1 MSRSELNPVDFLYRA
16 AYMYPDNTAVVHGK
30 RRYGYRELAERS
42 WRLAN
47 ALRSAGLAKGE
58 RVATLLFN
66 SPAMLEAHFGVPAAG
81 GILVAVNNRLSSAEV
96 GYILQHS
103 GARYL
108 LLDTALE
115 AVAEPLDLAGVTVI
129 RCDDTGGPGDPY
141 EEFLAGASPA
151 RPVSW
156 LEHEEETI
164 SINYTSGTTGRPK
177 GVQYTYR
184 GAYLNA
190 LSEVIVA
197 GLGTDSAYLWTLP
210 MFHCNGWCFP
220 WAVTAVAARHV
231 TMRAVDPG
239 LIWELIDREGVTHYN
254 GAPTVQLM
262 VLNHPR
268 AHRLDRPVTAM
279 VAAAP
284 PSPTLL
290 ARMSELNFR
299 VVHVYGLTETYGPI
313 TVCPEQEAW
322 RDLPA
327 QQRAEYL
334 ARQGQAYPSADLVRV
349 VDEQMNDVP
358 QDGATMGE
366 VVMRGNNVMSGYF
379 DDETATATAFAG
391 GWFHS
396 GDLAVWHPDGNIE
409 LRDRGKDII
418 ISGGENISSIE
429 VEQAIAAHPAVLEC
443 AVIGIP
449 HPHWGERPK
458 AFVTLNEGAAA
469 TPEEIIAFCR
479 ERLAHYKCPDS
490 IEFGPLPKTS
500 TGKTQ
505 KFVLRQRESAARKA
519 APFPGNRRSRLC
531 LAMQPTRR
539 GAGSTWWWSAPGRP
553 AASPRWCSP
562 GPVRGW
568 RSRTRRPSRAI
579 RPAGTWWDPAGC
591 RSWRIS
597 GCVSPTRARALT
609 CSRSVLPAG
618 GAGCPPSPGAA
629 TQVTGSSCRG
639 SCLITRCARPPWR
652 RARSRYEPGSPGS
665 RRAGAAGWMRSSP
678 ATGSAWPARS
688 SSPRTGR

>member
-1 MSRSELNPVDFLYRA
+1 MSEALSPNPGGPGAGTAAGTAFRSELNPVDFLHRA
-16 AYMYPDNTAVVHGK
+16 AYMYPDNVAVVHGK
-30 RRYGYRELAERS
+30 RRYSYRDLAERS

-66 SPAMLEAHFGVPAAG
+66 SPSMLEAHFGVPAAG

-108 LLDTALE
+108 LLDAGLA
-115 AVAEPLDLAGVTVI
+115 AVAEPPDLAGVTVI
-129 RCDDTGGPGDPY
+129 RCDDTGVPGDPY
-141 EEFLAGASPA
+141 EEFLAGASPT
-151 RPVSW
+151 RPASW

-197 GLGTDSAYLWTLP
+197 GLSTDSAYLWTLP

-231 TMRAVDPG
+231 TMRAVDPE
-239 LIWELIDREGVTHYN
+239 LIWELIDGEGVTHYN

-268 AHRLDRPVTAM
+268 AHHLERPVTAM

-322 RDLPA
+322 RDLTVE
-327 QQRAEYL
+327 QRATYL

-349 VDEQMNDVP
+349 VDAEMNDVP
-358 QDGATMGE
+358 QDGQVMGE
-366 VVMRGNNVMSGYF
+366 VIMRGNNVMSGYF
-379 DDETATATAFAG
+379 DDEAATGKAFAG

-429 VEQAIAAHPAVLEC
+429 VEQTIAAHPAVLEA

-449 HPHWGERPK
+449 HPYWGERPK
-458 AFVTLNEGAAA
+458 AFVTLNEGATADAA
-469 TPEEIIAFCR
+469 EIIAFCR

-505 KFVLRQRESAARKA
+505 KFVLRQHEWAD
-519 APFPGNRRSRLC
+519 
-531 LAMQPTRR
+531 Q
-539 GAGSTWWWSAPGRP
+539 
-553 AASPRWCSP
+553 
-562 GPVRGW
+562 
-568 RSRTRRPSRAI
+568 
-579 RPAGTWWDPAGC
+579 D
-591 RSWRIS
+591 
-597 GCVSPTRARALT
+597 
-609 CSRSVLPAG
+609 
-618 GAGCPPSPGAA
+618 
-629 TQVTGSSCRG
+629 TQVGG
-639 SCLITRCARPPWR
+639 V
-652 RARSRYEPGSPGS
+652 
-665 RRAGAAGWMRSSP
+665 
-678 ATGSAWPARS
+678 
-688 SSPRTGR
+688 

>member
-1 MSRSELNPVDFLYRA
+1 MVTSAYSAVPGAPEAGAPGAGAASGQVFRSELNPVDFLHRA
-16 AYMYPDNTAVVHGK
+16 AYIYPDKAAVVDGG
-30 RRYGYRELAERS
+30 RRYSYRQLAERS

-47 ALRSAGLAKGE
+47 ALRSAGLAQGD

-81 GILVAVNNRLSSAEV
+81 GILVAVNHRLAGAEV
-96 GYILQHS
+96 GYILRHS

-108 LLDTALE
+108 LLDTGLE
-115 AVAEPLDLAGVTVI
+115 ALAGQAGLAGLTVI
-129 RCDDTGGPGDPY
+129 RCAGTGGPGDPY

-151 RPVSW
+151 RPASW

-190 LSEVIVA
+190 LNEVIVA
-197 GLGTDSAYLWTLP
+197 GLSAESVYLWTLP

-220 WAVTAVAARHV
+220 WAVTAAAARHV
-231 TMRAVDPG
+231 TMPAVDPQRV
-239 LIWELIDREGVTHYN
+239 WELIDSEGVTHYN

-262 VLNHPR
+262 IINHPR

-299 VVHVYGLTETYGPI
+299 IVHVYGLTETYGPI
-313 TVCPEQEAW
+313 TVCPEPEGV
-322 RDLPA
+322 RELPA
-327 QQRAEYL
+327 PQRANYL

-349 VDEQMNDVP
+349 VDERMNDIP
-358 QDGATMGE
+358 QDATTMGE

-379 DDETATATAFAG
+379 DDEAATGKAFAG

-429 VEQAIAAHPAVLEC
+429 VEQAITAHPAVLEC
-443 AVIGIP
+443 AVVGIP

-458 AFVTLNEGAAA
+458 AFVTLNENAAA

-479 ERLAHYKCPDS
+479 DRLAHYKCPDT

-500 TGKTQ
+500 TGKIQ
-505 KFVLRQRESAARKA
+505 KFVLRDREW
-519 APFPGNRRSRLC
+519 
-531 LAMQPTRR
+531 
-539 GAGSTWWWSAPGRP
+539 AGQDKRIGR
-553 AASPRWCSP
+553 A
-562 GPVRGW
+562 
-568 RSRTRRPSRAI
+568 
-579 RPAGTWWDPAGC
+579 
-591 RSWRIS
+591 
-597 GCVSPTRARALT
+597 
-609 CSRSVLPAG
+609 
-618 GAGCPPSPGAA
+618 
-629 TQVTGSSCRG
+629 
-639 SCLITRCARPPWR
+639 
-652 RARSRYEPGSPGS
+652 
-665 RRAGAAGWMRSSP
+665 
-678 ATGSAWPARS
+678 
-688 SSPRTGR
+688 

>member
-1 MSRSELNPVDFLYRA
+1 MGVFSAAPSGAGTGAVPGQVFRSELNPVDFLHRS
-16 AYMYPDNTAVVHGK
+16 AYVYPDKVAVVDGE
-30 RRYGYRELAERS
+30 RRYSYRQLAERS

-47 ALRSAGLAKGE
+47 ALRSAGLAKGD

-66 SPAMLEAHFGVPAAG
+66 SPTMLEAHFGVPAAG
-81 GILVAVNNRLSSAEV
+81 GILVAVNHRLAGAEV
-96 GYILQHS
+96 GHILRHS

-108 LLDTALE
+108 LLDTGLE
-115 AVAEPLDLAGVTVI
+115 ALAEQAGLAGVTVI
-129 RCDDTGGPGDPY
+129 RCAGTGGPADPY
-141 EEFLAGASPA
+141 EEFLAGAPPV
-151 RPVSW
+151 RPESW

-164 SINYTSGTTGRPK
+164 SINYTSGTTGQPK

-190 LSEVIVA
+190 LNEVIVA
-197 GLGTDSAYLWTLP
+197 GMSPDSVYLWTLP

-220 WAVTAVAARHV
+220 WAVTAAGARHV
-231 TMRAVDPG
+231 TIRAVEPRRV
-239 LIWELIDREGVTHYN
+239 WELIDGEAVTHYN

-262 VLNHPR
+262 IINHPR

-299 VVHVYGLTETYGPI
+299 IVHVYGLTETYGPI
-313 TVCPEQEAW
+313 TVCPEPEAW
-322 RDLPA
+322 GELPLE
-327 QQRAEYL
+327 QRARYL

-349 VDEQMNDVP
+349 VDAEMNDIP
-358 QDGATMGE
+358 QDGAAMGE
-366 VVMRGNNVMSGYF
+366 VIMRGNNVMSGYF
-379 DDETATATAFAG
+379 DDEAATGKAFAG

-429 VEQAIAAHPAVLEC
+429 VEQAITAHPAVLEC

-479 ERLAHYKCPDS
+479 ERLAHYKCPDAV
-490 IEFGPLPKTS
+490 EFGPLPKTS
-500 TGKTQ
+500 TGKIQ
-505 KFVLRQRESAARKA
+505 KFVLRDREWT
-519 APFPGNRRSRLC
+519 G
-531 LAMQPTRR
+531 QDTRI
-539 GAGSTWWWSAPGRP
+539 GP
-553 AASPRWCSP
+553 A
-562 GPVRGW
+562 
-568 RSRTRRPSRAI
+568 
-579 RPAGTWWDPAGC
+579 
-591 RSWRIS
+591 
-597 GCVSPTRARALT
+597 
-609 CSRSVLPAG
+609 
-618 GAGCPPSPGAA
+618 
-629 TQVTGSSCRG
+629 
-639 SCLITRCARPPWR
+639 
-652 RARSRYEPGSPGS
+652 
-665 RRAGAAGWMRSSP
+665 
-678 ATGSAWPARS
+678 
-688 SSPRTGR
+688 

>member
-1 MSRSELNPVDFLYRA
+1 VTSTYSEIPGVPGAAAPSGKVFRSELNPVDFLHRA
-16 AYMYPDNTAVVHGK
+16 AYIYPDKIAVVDGG
-30 RRYGYRELAERS
+30 RRYSYRQLAERS

-47 ALRSAGLAKGE
+47 ALRAAGLAKGD

-81 GILVAVNNRLSSAEV
+81 GILVAINQRLAGAEV
-96 GYILQHS
+96 GYILRHS

-108 LLDTALE
+108 LLDTGLE
-115 AVAEPLDLAGVTVI
+115 ALAGQAGLAGVTVI
-129 RCDDTGGPGDPY
+129 RCAGTGGVEDQY
-141 EEFLAGASPA
+141 EEFLAGASPE
-151 RPVSW
+151 RPASW

-164 SINYTSGTTGRPK
+164 SVNYTSGTTGRPK

-190 LSEVIVA
+190 LGEVIVA
-197 GLGTDSAYLWTLP
+197 GLGAGSVYLWTLP

-220 WAVTAVAARHV
+220 WAVTAAAARHV
-231 TMRAVDPG
+231 TMPAVDPQ
-239 LIWELIDREGVTHYN
+239 LVWELIDGEGVTHYC

-262 VLNHPR
+262 VINHPR

-299 VVHVYGLTETYGPI
+299 IVHVYGLTETYGPI
-313 TVCPEQEAW
+313 TVCPEQEEGPE
-322 RDLPA
+322 LPA
-327 QQRAEYL
+327 DQRARYL

-349 VDEQMNDVP
+349 VDEQMNDIP
-358 QDGATMGE
+358 QDATTMGE
-366 VVMRGNNVMSGYF
+366 VVMRGNNVMSGYYA
-379 DDETATATAFAG
+379 DEAATAKAFAG

-443 AVIGIP
+443 AVVGIP
-449 HPHWGERPK
+449 HEYWGERPK

-479 ERLAHYKCPDS
+479 ERLAHYKCPDA

-500 TGKTQ
+500 TGKIQ
-505 KFVLRQRESAARKA
+505 KFVLRDREWA
-519 APFPGNRRSRLC
+519 GQDNRI
-531 LAMQPTRR
+531 
-539 GAGSTWWWSAPGRP
+539 GR
-553 AASPRWCSP
+553 A
-562 GPVRGW
+562 
-568 RSRTRRPSRAI
+568 
-579 RPAGTWWDPAGC
+579 
-591 RSWRIS
+591 
-597 GCVSPTRARALT
+597 
-609 CSRSVLPAG
+609 
-618 GAGCPPSPGAA
+618 
-629 TQVTGSSCRG
+629 
-639 SCLITRCARPPWR
+639 
-652 RARSRYEPGSPGS
+652 
-665 RRAGAAGWMRSSP
+665 
-678 ATGSAWPARS
+678 
-688 SSPRTGR
+688 

>member
-1 MSRSELNPVDFLYRA
+1 MSSALSEGPGRPGSGAVAGTVFRSELNPVDFLYRA
-16 AYMYPDNTAVVHGK
+16 AYLYPEKVAVAAGK
-30 RRYGYRELAERS
+30 RRYSYRELAERS

-47 ALRSAGLAKGE
+47 ALRSAGLAKGD
-58 RVATLLFN
+58 RVAALLFN

-81 GILVAVNNRLSSAEV
+81 GILVAVNNRLSGPEI

-103 GARYL
+103 GAKYL
-108 LLDTALE
+108 LLDTGLA
-115 AVAEPLDLAGVTVI
+115 AVAEASGLAGVTVI
-129 RCDDTGGPGDPY
+129 RCDDTGVPGDPY

-151 RPVSW
+151 RPASW

-190 LSEVIVA
+190 LNEVIVA
-197 GLGTDSAYLWTLP
+197 GLDNDSAYLWTLP

-231 TMRAVDPG
+231 TMRAVDPE
-239 LIWELIDREGVTHYN
+239 LIWELIDGEGVTHYN

-262 VLNHPR
+262 VVNHPR
-268 AHRLDRPVTAM
+268 AHRLERPVTAM

-299 VVHVYGLTETYGPI
+299 IVHVYGLTETYGPI
-313 TVCPEQEAW
+313 TVCPEQEGW
-322 RDLPA
+322 RELPVS
-327 QQRAEYL
+327 QRAKYL
-334 ARQGQAYPSADLVRV
+334 ARQGQAYPSSDLVRV
-349 VDEQMNDVP
+349 VDEQMTDVP
-358 QDGATMGE
+358 QDGQVMGE
-366 VVMRGNNVMSGYF
+366 VIMRGNNVMSGYF
-379 DDETATATAFAG
+379 NDEAATRTAFAG

-449 HPHWGERPK
+449 HPYWGERPK
-458 AFVTLNEGAAA
+458 AFVTLNEGGAAA
-469 TPEEIIAFCR
+469 PEEIIAFCR

-490 IEFGPLPKTS
+490 VEFGTLPKTS

-505 KFVLRQRESAARKA
+505 KFVLRQREWADQDTQ
-519 APFPGNRRSRLC
+519 L
-531 LAMQPTRR
+531 
-539 GAGSTWWWSAPGRP
+539 
-553 AASPRWCSP
+553 
-562 GPVRGW
+562 
-568 RSRTRRPSRAI
+568 
-579 RPAGTWWDPAGC
+579 
-591 RSWRIS
+591 
-597 GCVSPTRARALT
+597 
-609 CSRSVLPAG
+609 G
-618 GAGCPPSPGAA
+618 G
-629 TQVTGSSCRG
+629 V
-639 SCLITRCARPPWR
+639 
-652 RARSRYEPGSPGS
+652 
-665 RRAGAAGWMRSSP
+665 
-678 ATGSAWPARS
+678 
-688 SSPRTGR
+688 

>member
-1 MSRSELNPVDFLYRA
+1 MSSALSEGPGGPGPGAAAGTVFRSELNPVDFLYRA
-16 AYMYPDNTAVVHGK
+16 AYLYPDKVAVAAGK
-30 RRYGYRELAERS
+30 RRYSYRELAERS

-47 ALRSAGLAKGE
+47 ALRSAGLAKGD
-58 RVATLLFN
+58 RVAALLFN

-81 GILVAVNNRLSSAEV
+81 GILVAVNNRLSGPEI

-103 GARYL
+103 GAKYL
-108 LLDTALE
+108 LLDTGLA
-115 AVAEPLDLAGVTVI
+115 AVAEASGLAGVTVI
-129 RCDDTGGPGDPY
+129 RCDDTGVPGDPY
-141 EEFLAGASPA
+141 EEFLAGASPV
-151 RPVSW
+151 RPASW

-190 LSEVIVA
+190 LNEVIVA
-197 GLGTDSAYLWTLP
+197 GLGNDSAYLWTLP

-231 TMRAVDPG
+231 TMRAVDPE
-239 LIWELIDREGVTHYN
+239 LIWELIDGEGVTHYN

-262 VLNHPR
+262 VVNHPR
-268 AHRLDRPVTAM
+268 AHRLERAVTAM

-313 TVCPEQEAW
+313 TVCPEQEGW
-322 RDLPA
+322 RELPVD
-327 QQRAEYL
+327 QRAKYL
-334 ARQGQAYPSADLVRV
+334 ARQGQAYPSSDLVRV
-349 VDEQMNDVP
+349 VDEQMTDVP
-358 QDGATMGE
+358 QDGQVMGE
-366 VVMRGNNVMSGYF
+366 VIMRGNNVMSGYF
-379 DDETATATAFAG
+379 DDEAATSKAFAG

-458 AFVTLNEGAAA
+458 AFVTLSEGATAA
-469 TPEEIIAFCR
+469 PEEIIAFCR

-505 KFVLRQRESAARKA
+505 KFVLRQREWAD
-519 APFPGNRRSRLC
+519 
-531 LAMQPTRR
+531 Q
-539 GAGSTWWWSAPGRP
+539 
-553 AASPRWCSP
+553 
-562 GPVRGW
+562 
-568 RSRTRRPSRAI
+568 
-579 RPAGTWWDPAGC
+579 D
-591 RSWRIS
+591 
-597 GCVSPTRARALT
+597 
-609 CSRSVLPAG
+609 
-618 GAGCPPSPGAA
+618 
-629 TQVTGSSCRG
+629 TQVGG
-639 SCLITRCARPPWR
+639 V
-652 RARSRYEPGSPGS
+652 
-665 RRAGAAGWMRSSP
+665 
-678 ATGSAWPARS
+678 
-688 SSPRTGR
+688 

>member
-1 MSRSELNPVDFLYRA
+1 MSSALSEGPGRPGPGAAAGTVFRSELNPVDFLYRA
-16 AYMYPDNTAVVHGK
+16 AYLYPDKVAVAAGK
-30 RRYGYRELAERS
+30 RRYTYRELAERS

-47 ALRSAGLAKGE
+47 ALRSAGLAKGD
-58 RVATLLFN
+58 RVAALLFN

-81 GILVAVNNRLSSAEV
+81 GILVAVNNRLSGPEI

-103 GARYL
+103 GAKYL
-108 LLDTALE
+108 LLDTGLE
-115 AVAEPLDLAGVTVI
+115 AVAEASGLAGVTVI
-129 RCDDTGGPGDPY
+129 RCDDTGVPGDPY
-141 EEFLAGASPA
+141 EEFLAGASAVRPA
-151 RPVSW
+151 SW

-190 LSEVIVA
+190 MSEVIVA
-197 GLGTDSAYLWTLP
+197 GMGTDSAYLWTLP

-239 LIWELIDREGVTHYN
+239 LIWELIDGEGVTHYN

-262 VLNHPR
+262 VVNHPR
-268 AHRLDRPVTAM
+268 AHRLERPVTAM

-313 TVCPEQEAW
+313 TVCPEQEGW
-322 RDLPA
+322 RALPVD
-327 QQRAEYL
+327 QRAKYL
-334 ARQGQAYPSADLVRV
+334 ARQGQAYPSSDLVRV
-349 VDEQMNDVP
+349 VDEQMTDVP
-358 QDGATMGE
+358 QDGQVMGE
-366 VVMRGNNVMSGYF
+366 VIMRGNNVMSGYI
-379 DDETATATAFAG
+379 DDEAATSKAFAG

-443 AVIGIP
+443 AVVGIP

-458 AFVTLNEGAAA
+458 AFVTLNEDAAA
-469 TPEEIIAFCR
+469 DAGEIIAFCR

-505 KFVLRQRESAARKA
+505 KFVLRQREWAD
-519 APFPGNRRSRLC
+519 
-531 LAMQPTRR
+531 Q
-539 GAGSTWWWSAPGRP
+539 
-553 AASPRWCSP
+553 
-562 GPVRGW
+562 
-568 RSRTRRPSRAI
+568 
-579 RPAGTWWDPAGC
+579 D
-591 RSWRIS
+591 
-597 GCVSPTRARALT
+597 
-609 CSRSVLPAG
+609 
-618 GAGCPPSPGAA
+618 
-629 TQVTGSSCRG
+629 TQVGG
-639 SCLITRCARPPWR
+639 V
-652 RARSRYEPGSPGS
+652 
-665 RRAGAAGWMRSSP
+665 
-678 ATGSAWPARS
+678 
-688 SSPRTGR
+688 

>member
-1 MSRSELNPVDFLYRA
+1 MSEALSPNPGGPGAGAGAGTAFRSELNPVDFLYRA
-16 AYMYPDNTAVVHGK
+16 AYLYPDKVAVVHGK
-30 RRYGYRELAERS
+30 RRYTYRELAERS
-42 WRLAN
+42 WRLAS

-58 RVATLLFN
+58 RVAALLFN

-96 GYILQHS
+96 SYILQHS

-108 LLDTALE
+108 LLDAGLA

-129 RCDDTGGPGDPY
+129 RCDDTGVPGDPY

-197 GLGTDSAYLWTLP
+197 GLSAESAYLWTLP

-231 TMRAVDPG
+231 TMRAVDPE
-239 LIWELIDREGVTHYN
+239 LIWELLDGEGVTHYN

-268 AHRLDRPVTAM
+268 AHRLERPVTAM

-313 TVCPEQEAW
+313 TVCPEQDAW
-322 RDLPA
+322 RDLPVE
-327 QQRAEYL
+327 QRATYL

-358 QDGATMGE
+358 QDGQVMGE
-366 VVMRGNNVMSGYF
+366 VIMRGNNVMSGYF
-379 DDETATATAFAG
+379 DDEAATGKAFAG

-429 VEQAIAAHPAVLEC
+429 VEQTIAAHPAVLEA

-449 HPHWGERPK
+449 HPYWGERPK
-458 AFVTLNEGAAA
+458 AFVTLNEDAAA
-469 TPEEIIAFCR
+469 DAAEIIAFCR

-505 KFVLRQRESAARKA
+505 KFVLRQRQWAD
-519 APFPGNRRSRLC
+519 
-531 LAMQPTRR
+531 Q
-539 GAGSTWWWSAPGRP
+539 
-553 AASPRWCSP
+553 
-562 GPVRGW
+562 
-568 RSRTRRPSRAI
+568 
-579 RPAGTWWDPAGC
+579 D
-591 RSWRIS
+591 
-597 GCVSPTRARALT
+597 
-609 CSRSVLPAG
+609 
-618 GAGCPPSPGAA
+618 
-629 TQVTGSSCRG
+629 TQVGG
-639 SCLITRCARPPWR
+639 V
-652 RARSRYEPGSPGS
+652 
-665 RRAGAAGWMRSSP
+665 
-678 ATGSAWPARS
+678 
-688 SSPRTGR
+688 

>member
-1 MSRSELNPVDFLYRA
+1 MSGVLSEAPGVPAPGAVTGKVFRSELNPVDFLNRA
-16 AYMYPDNTAVVHGK
+16 AYIYPEKVAVVDGD
-30 RRYGYRELAERS
+30 RRYSYQDLAERS

-47 ALRSAGLAKGE
+47 ALRSAGLGKGD

-66 SPAMLEAHFGVPAAG
+66 SSAMLEAHFGVPAAG
-81 GILVAVNNRLSSAEV
+81 GVLVAVNHRLASAEV

-115 AVAEPLDLAGVTVI
+115 ALTAPLDLAGLTVI
-129 RCDDTGGPGDPY
+129 RSAGTAADPY
-141 EEFLAGASPA
+141 EEFLATASPV
-151 RPVSW
+151 RPASW

-164 SINYTSGTTGRPK
+164 SVNYTSGTTGRPK

-190 LSEVIVA
+190 LNEVIVA
-197 GLGTDSAYLWTLP
+197 GLGTDSVYLWTLP

-231 TMRAVDPG
+231 TMRAVDPQRV
-239 LIWELIDREGVTHYN
+239 WELIEGEGVTHYN

-284 PSPTLL
+284 PSPTLF

-299 VVHVYGLTETYGPI
+299 IVHVYGLTETYGPI

-322 RDLPA
+322 RELPV
-327 QQRAEYL
+327 QQRAKYL
-334 ARQGQAYPSADLVRV
+334 ARQGQAYVSADLVRV
-349 VDEQMNDVP
+349 VDAEMRDVP
-358 QDGATMGE
+358 RDGATMGE
-366 VVMRGNNVMSGYF
+366 VVMRGNNVMSGYL
-379 DDETATATAFAG
+379 DDEAATVKAFAG

-396 GDLAVWHPDGNIE
+396 GDLAVWHLDGNIE

-449 HPHWGERPK
+449 HLHWGERPK

-469 TPEEIIAFCR
+469 SPEEIIAFCR
-479 ERLAHYKCPDS
+479 ERLAHYKCPDAVA
-490 IEFGPLPKTS
+490 FGPLPKTS
-500 TGKTQ
+500 TGKIQ
-505 KFVLRQRESAARKA
+505 KFVLRDREW
-519 APFPGNRRSRLC
+519 
-531 LAMQPTRR
+531 
-539 GAGSTWWWSAPGRP
+539 AGQ
-553 AASPRWCSP
+553 
-562 GPVRGW
+562 
-568 RSRTRRPSRAI
+568 
-579 RPAGTWWDPAGC
+579 DK
-591 RSWRIS
+591 RI
-597 GCVSPTRARALT
+597 
-609 CSRSVLPAG
+609 G
-618 GAGCPPSPGAA
+618 GA
-629 TQVTGSSCRG
+629 
-639 SCLITRCARPPWR
+639 
-652 RARSRYEPGSPGS
+652 
-665 RRAGAAGWMRSSP
+665 
-678 ATGSAWPARS
+678 
-688 SSPRTGR
+688 

>member
-1 MSRSELNPVDFLYRA
+1 MMSSALSEGPGRPGPGAVAGTVFRSELNPVDFLYRA
-16 AYMYPDNTAVVHGK
+16 AYLYPDKVAVAAGK

-47 ALRSAGLAKGE
+47 ALRSAGLAKGD
-58 RVATLLFN
+58 RVAALLFN

-81 GILVAVNNRLSSAEV
+81 GILVAVNNRLSGAEV
-96 GYILQHS
+96 GYILRHS
-103 GARYL
+103 GAKYL
-108 LLDTALE
+108 LLDTGLA
-115 AVAEPLDLAGVTVI
+115 AVAEASGLAGVTVI
-129 RCDDTGGPGDPY
+129 RCDDTGVPGDPY
-141 EEFLAGASPA
+141 EEFLAGASPV
-151 RPVSW
+151 RPASW

-231 TMRAVDPG
+231 TMRAVDPE
-239 LIWELIDREGVTHYN
+239 LIWELIDGEGVTHYN

-262 VLNHPR
+262 VVNHPR
-268 AHRLDRPVTAM
+268 AHRLERPVTAM

-313 TVCPEQEAW
+313 TVCPEQEGW
-322 RDLPA
+322 RELPVS
-327 QQRAEYL
+327 QRARYL

-349 VDEQMNDVP
+349 VDGQMADVP
-358 QDGATMGE
+358 QDGQVMGE
-366 VVMRGNNVMSGYF
+366 VIMRGNNVMSGYF
-379 DDETATATAFAG
+379 DDEPATATAFAG

-458 AFVTLNEGAAA
+458 AFVTLSEGAAA
-469 TPEEIIAFCR
+469 APEEIIAFCR

-505 KFVLRQRESAARKA
+505 KFVLRQREWAD
-519 APFPGNRRSRLC
+519 
-531 LAMQPTRR
+531 Q
-539 GAGSTWWWSAPGRP
+539 
-553 AASPRWCSP
+553 
-562 GPVRGW
+562 
-568 RSRTRRPSRAI
+568 
-579 RPAGTWWDPAGC
+579 D
-591 RSWRIS
+591 
-597 GCVSPTRARALT
+597 
-609 CSRSVLPAG
+609 
-618 GAGCPPSPGAA
+618 
-629 TQVTGSSCRG
+629 TQVGG
-639 SCLITRCARPPWR
+639 V
-652 RARSRYEPGSPGS
+652 
-665 RRAGAAGWMRSSP
+665 
-678 ATGSAWPARS
+678 
-688 SSPRTGR
+688 